1 METTQKIVMYD
12 IFDNNFGMPRSDSFL
27 SKTMKKTNILTTA
40 KEIIYNK
47 YVLYAVF
54 LAALFD
60 LLYSAV
66 KQDYV
71 YCILFILVGFLI
83 AFFNKNMTVIL
94 TLTMACSNILRNV
107 IRGNGMEVEGMKE
120 GSTSVEDDTNEPSNI
135 MNGLN
140 HSKGNSLN
148 KLFGSDTD
156 DLSKMVSGN
165 VSVPSSSPLTTSGNV
180 SVSSSAPLK
189 KMNEEGTTPTPTKL
203 MESLKEQ
210 ALDLQDAQKHI
221 LTGFEK
227 IAPHMDRAETLIGSI
242 QNTAQTIQGMRDMQM

>member
-1 METTQKIVMYD
+1 
-12 IFDNNFGMPRSDSFL
+12 MPRIDSFL
-27 SKTMKKTNILTTA
+27 SKTMKKTNILSTA

-120 GSTSVEDDTNEPSNI
+120 GSTSVEDDTNEPSNV

-148 KLFGSDTD
+148 KLFGGDTD

-165 VSVPSSSPLTTSGNV
+165 VSVTSSSPLATSGNV
-180 SVSSSAPLK
+180 SVSSSVPLK
-189 KMNEEGTTPTPTKL
+189 KKNEEEDTPSPTKL

-210 ALDLQDAQKHI
+210 ALDLQDAQKKI
-221 LTGFEK
+221 LSGFEK
-227 IAPHMDRAETLIGSI
+227 IEPHMDRAESLIGSI
-242 QNTAQTIQGMRDMQM
+242 QETAQTIQGMRNMQM